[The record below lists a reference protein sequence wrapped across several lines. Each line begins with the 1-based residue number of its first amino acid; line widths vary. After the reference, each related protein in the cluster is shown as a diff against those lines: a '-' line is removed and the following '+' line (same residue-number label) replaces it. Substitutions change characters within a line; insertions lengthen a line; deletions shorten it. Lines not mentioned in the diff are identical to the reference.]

1 MSARTV
7 RDAAID
13 VMRRHGMTRI
23 FGNPGSTEIPFLT
36 ELPEDFEFVLA
47 LNEGSV
53 VGMAT
58 GYALAR
64 GVPSFVNLHTA
75 PGLGNAVNAIA
86 NARDCRAPIVI
97 MVGQQ
102 DRRQIALRPFL
113 TGYNLERVA
122 GDYPVWTNLPARA
135 QDVPGALARAWHE
148 ALHQGG
154 PAIVV
159 VPMGDWEEPVD
170 EDAFGAPQRVL
181 SGAPFV
187 PAAAVS
193 EFAALLGSASAPAL
207 VVGAGSDSEEGW
219 AGVVALAERL
229 GCPVW
234 QEGFGSRAGFP
245 QDHPLFA
252 GQLPWR
258 RSQIREALGGS
269 DLVVAIGTL
278 ALHLYLYEPGPFLV
292 PGTRIA
298 VITAHGD
305 EAFRS
310 AAEVAVLAAP
320 GRFCSAL
327 AGELPERERER
338 ARGPLHE
345 VPPAPPPPGAGE
357 PLLPGHVLAALAERV
372 PRDVV
377 LMEETPSSQ
386 PELFQ
391 RIPARAPLG
400 LISCPNGGLGFGLSG
415 AIGLRMGLPDR
426 PVIAVLGD
434 GAAMYTIQALWSA
447 ARYRVGLLL
456 IVMSNGRYAVM
467 DGLAERAGG
476 RGPWPSFEQIDI
488 VAIAGALG
496 CPARRIETHAELIA
510 ALDEV
515 IPSLAERQEPL
526 LVEVALQ

>member
-1 MSARTV
+1 MSARSV
-7 RDAAID
+7 RDAAIE

-23 FGNPGSTEIPFLT
+23 FGNPGSTEVPFLID
-36 ELPEDFEFVLA
+36 LPPDFEFVLA

-64 GVPSFVNLHTA
+64 GLPAFVNLHTA

-148 ALHQGG
+148 ALHGGG

-159 VPMGDWEEPVD
+159 VPMGDWEQPAD
-170 EDAFGAPQRVL
+170 EDAFGAPERVL
-181 SGAPFV
+181 SAAPSV
-187 PAAAVS
+187 PADAVT
-193 EFAALLGSASAPAL
+193 EFAALLGGATAPVL
-207 VVGAGSDSEEGW
+207 VVGAGSDSVEGW

-252 GQLPWR
+252 GQLPWQ
-258 RSQIREALGGS
+258 RSLMREALKRN
-269 DLVVAIGTL
+269 DLVVAVGTL

-292 PGTRIA
+292 PGTRIG
-298 VITAHGD
+298 VITAHPD

-310 AAEVAVLAAP
+310 AAALAVLADP
-320 GRFCSAL
+320 GPFCSAL
-327 AGELPERERER
+327 AGELPERERDR
-338 ARGPLHE
+338 AREPLHE
-345 VPPAPPPPGAGE
+345 VPPAPPPPGTGE
-357 PLLPGHVLAALAERV
+357 ALLPGHVLAALAERV
-372 PRDVV
+372 PRNVV

-386 PELFQ
+386 PELFR
-391 RIPARAPLG
+391 RIPVRAPLG

-415 AIGLRMGLPDR
+415 AIGIRMGLPER

-447 ARYRVGLLL
+447 ARYGVGVLL

-467 DGLAERAGG
+467 DGLAETAA
-476 RGPWPSFEQIDI
+476 
-488 VAIAGALG
+488 AIAPNATMTAATRS
-496 CPARRIETHAELIA
+496 AR
-510 ALDEV
+510 
-515 IPSLAERQEPL
+515 P
-526 LVEVALQ
+526 